1 MTSSEQ
7 AAYLHSLHFAG
18 VSDERANNTSF
29 GKTGQFPAGDDSR
42 EQILPT
48 RDSPSVVLRVPAKSM
63 ILWEEEER
71 RSERAFGFSRKRVM

>member
-7 AAYLHSLHFAG
+7 TAYLHSPHFAG
-18 VSDERANNTSF
+18 ISDERANNTSF

-48 RDSPSVVLRVPAKSM
+48 RDSPSVITTVAGNPVKGRISKLRA
-63 ILWEEEER
+63 
-71 RSERAFGFSRKRVM
+71 